1 MKTQVA
7 LILLGAVAFV
17 LARPTDDVVDI
28 DTDNMSV
35 EQEGI
40 PGKAVEGSY
49 SWVAPNGQEFEV
61 QYTADHRGF
70 RVHETDAVAT
80 FRDVGMPA
88 EVQEDGEEPEIA
100 DDLAEVEEADEPEV
114 ADALIEEA
122 EEPEDVADDL
132 AEDEE
137 AEELA
142 VRTVAEEDDEE
153 DDE

>member
-7 LILLGAVAFV
+7 LVLLGAVAFV

-28 DTDNMSV
+28 DTENMSV

-49 SWVAPNGQEFEV
+49 SWVAPNGEEYEV
-61 QYTADHRGF
+61 KYTADHRGF

-80 FRDVGMPA
+80 FRNAGMPA

-100 DDLAEVEEADEPEV
+100 DNLAEAEEEEEPEV
-114 ADALIEEA
+114 AEGLAAAEEEEEEEEA
-122 EEPEDVADDL
+122 AEERAAEVDEE
-132 AEDEE
+132 EDEE
-137 AEELA
+137 E
-142 VRTVAEEDDEE
+142 
-153 DDE
+153 